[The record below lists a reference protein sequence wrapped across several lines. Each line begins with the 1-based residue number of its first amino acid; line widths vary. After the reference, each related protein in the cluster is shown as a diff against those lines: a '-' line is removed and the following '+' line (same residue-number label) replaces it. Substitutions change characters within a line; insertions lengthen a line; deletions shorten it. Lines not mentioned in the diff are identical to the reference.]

1 MRPKPNIKTRGEEE
15 GHNYMSALQALTT
28 TMETK
33 KKNMW
38 QKKIEKNNNI
48 KKNERKQMKVYVIK
62 CQSVVAQSIGA
73 RGEKQQQP
81 YKMGSWRGVV
91 QA

>member
-1 MRPKPNIKTRGEEE
+1 
-15 GHNYMSALQALTT
+15 L
-28 TMETK
+28 
-33 KKNMW
+33 W

>member
-1 MRPKPNIKTRGEEE
+1 V
-15 GHNYMSALQALTT
+15 A
-28 TMETK
+28 
-33 KKNMW
+33 
-38 QKKIEKNNNI
+38 KKIEKNNNI